1 MLKRLFVD
9 NYRCLVNFDFA
20 PQKINL
26 LVGDN
31 GSGKTTVF
39 EVLWLLKRIVCE
51 GALIA
56 STFQTSLLTKW
67 DDRRVHRFELQVE
80 GEGGLYLYKL
90 EIGYEGNPE
99 AQAAIRLEQLDWN
112 GRPLYLFRQNQVH
125 LFRDDH
131 AAGPVFPFQSKISF
145 LPSLQASANARKL
158 SWFMEYLGGLRI
170 HRPIP
175 SHIES
180 LGVES
185 DAFRLDCGNLASIYP
200 RVAKEHP
207 EFLPE
212 FYLSLATV
220 LAGFQVLR
228 VLPRGGSNNEL
239 TLSFVGASGS
249 GSKAYELPLAA
260 LSDGQRM
267 LVVLYFLVLLVR
279 VAPSGLLCLDEPD
292 NYVSL
297 REIQPWLRV
306 LSDVI
311 AAGPGQVMI
320 ISHHPEVIDYL
331 AADTAFLFERP
342 DGGPSRVRPLEV
354 DRASGLKASEWLA
367 RGMSDGEA

>member
-1 MLKRLFVD
+1 MLKRLYID
-9 NYRCLVNFDFA
+9 NYRCLVNFEFV

-39 EVLWLLKRIVCE
+39 EVLGLLQRIACHGEPAADVFE
-51 GALIA
+51 TA
-56 STFQTSLLTKW
+56 LLTKW
-67 DDRRVHRFELQVE
+67 DSRRVHRFELQVE
-80 GEGGLYLYKL
+80 GEGGLFSYRL
-90 EIGYEGNPE
+90 EVGYDDGSD
-99 AQAAIRLEQLDWN
+99 AQAAMRLEQLDWN
-112 GRPLYLFRQNQVH
+112 GRPLYLFRDNQVH

-131 AAGPVFPFQSKISF
+131 SAGPVFPLHGKSSF
-145 LPSLQASANARKL
+145 LSSLEGTANARKL
-158 SWFMEYLGGLRI
+158 SGFLTNLGALQI

-185 DAFRLDCGNLASIYP
+185 DLLRLDCGNLASVYP
-200 RVAKEHP
+200 RVAKSHP

-212 FYLSLATV
+212 FYQNLAAV
-220 LAGFQVLR
+220 LPGFQVLR

-239 TLSFVGASGS
+239 VLRFAGSAGS
-249 GSKAYELPLAA
+249 GAYELPLAE

-267 LVVLYFLVLLVR
+267 LVVLYFVVLLLR
-279 VAPSGLLCLDEPD
+279 AQPDRLFCLDEPD

-297 REIQPWLRV
+297 REIQPWLRL

-311 AAGPGQVMI
+311 ADGPGQVMI

-331 AADTAFLFERP
+331 AADTAFLFVRP
-342 DGGPSRVRPLEV
+342 DGGPSRVKPLEI